1 MHCKI
6 SGLAAAIALA
16 SIGATATSH
25 AAEFRVTKRPIR
37 GEYIVVLKP
46 AAAALQGETRTAKA
60 DGVATVAGRM
70 AGRHG
75 FTVKRSYNAALRGF
89 LVKANDASLA
99 KLLADPNVAYVEEN
113 GYSSSAATQ
122 SSPPSWGLDRIDQ
135 RNLPLSASY
144 TYDTTASG
152 VHAYIF
158 DSGINGSHSD
168 FSGRIGTSKNFV
180 TAEPSVSPTTDCL
193 GHGTH
198 VAGTVG
204 GTAYGVAKGVTLH
217 AVRVLSCSDS
227 AAYSDQVAG
236 IDWVIANHVKPAVAN
251 MSLGNGSSTA
261 VDDALTR
268 LVNAGVTV
276 VVAAGNNTGNACNY
290 TPARVPSVITVGSV
304 DKTDTKASDSNT
316 GTCLDI
322 WGPGVSIVSA
332 NNTGTS
338 GSRVMSGTSM
348 ASPHV
353 AGIAALYLAN
363 NPTATPSQVLTAL
376 KNNATQNKVINAG
389 TGSPN
394 LLVHSLFGTTPP
406 PSGNVLTSG
415 VAVSLPAVATGST
428 SATYTI
434 SVPAGKTSV
443 VFNTSG
449 GSGDGDL
456 YVKLGSA
463 PTTSSYGCR
472 KDGPTNTET
481 CTFNSPTAGTYY
493 VNVYA
498 YAGFSGLSLKATI
511 SP

>member
-1 MHCKI
+1 MYLKI

-16 SIGATATSH
+16 SFGATTTAH
-25 AAEFRVTKRPIR
+25 AADFRISKRPIQ

-46 AAAALQGETRTAKA
+46 AAAALQGESRAAKA
-60 DGVATVAGRM
+60 DTVATVAGRM
-70 AGRHG
+70 ATRHR

-89 LVKANDASLA
+89 VVKANDAALA

-113 GYSSSAATQ
+113 GYSTSAATQ
-122 SSPPSWGLDRIDQ
+122 SSAPWGLDRVDQ
-135 RNLPLSASY
+135 RNLPLSGSY
-144 TYDTTASG
+144 TYDTNASG

-180 TAEPSVSPTTDCL
+180 SSEPSVSPTTDCL

-204 GTAYGVAKGVTLH
+204 GSTYGVAKGVTLH

-236 IDWVIANHVKPAVAN
+236 IDWVISNHVKPAVAN

-268 LVNAGVTV
+268 LVGAGVTV

-290 TPARVPSVITVGSV
+290 TPARVPAVITVGSV
-304 DKTDTKASDSNT
+304 SKTDTKASDSNT

-322 WGPGVSIVSA
+322 WGPGVSITSA
-332 NNTGTS
+332 SNTGTT

-353 AGIAALYLAN
+353 AGVAALYLAN
-363 NPTATPSQVLTAL
+363 NPSATPSQVLTAL
-376 KNNATQNKVINAG
+376 KNNATPNKVINAG

-415 VAVSLPAVATGST
+415 VAVSLPSTATGAT

-443 VFNTSG
+443 VFTTTG
-449 GSGDGDL
+449 GTGDGDL

-472 KDGPTNTET
+472 SDGPNNTET
-481 CTFNSPTAGTYY
+481 CTFNSPTAGTYH

-498 YAGFSGLSLKATI
+498 YAGFSGMSLKATI